1 MDKSVARFNLLKGL
15 ISNSLE
21 PQKFMNY
28 LGQMPEMLNYY
39 KYNTYLQN
47 SNWFFYIL
55 NNIEHTKK
63 WYKLMLHFAPQD
75 FWLEINEKGNNLFLE
90 SLEKKHLKVALLLAK
105 QGLDINHRNN
115 NNNSFVEII
124 YNNLSEEMSKKQWY
138 SYLLFLNKII
148 ENNYPI
154 ALNPDYYNSLLKIF
168 NLSSEIFENNK
179 KASIYGYEDYWND
192 IIAFNQSL
200 REKVEQSKSLFQRRI
215 LEENLKVGIRKKI
228 IKKI

>member
-28 LGQMPEMLNYY
+28 LGQMPEMINYY

-55 NNIEHTKK
+55 NNVEHTKK
-63 WYKLMLHFAPQD
+63 WYKLMLPFAPPD

-105 QGLDINHRNN
+105 HGLDINHKNN
-115 NNNSFVEII
+115 NNNSFAEII
-124 YNNLSEEMSKKQWY
+124 YNNLSEKMSKKQWY

-154 ALNPDYYNSLLKIF
+154 ALSPDSYNSLLKIF
-168 NLSSEIFENNK
+168 NLSSEIFESNK

-200 REKVEQSKSLFQRRI
+200 REKVEQTKSLFQKRI
-215 LEENLKVGIRKKI
+215 LEESLKIG
-228 IKKI
+228 

>member
-1 MDKSVARFNLLKGL
+1 MDKSISRFNLLKGL
-15 ISNSLE
+15 ITNDLE

-28 LGQMPEMLNYY
+28 LGNMPEMINYY

-63 WYKLMLHFAPQD
+63 WYKLMLPLTPAD

-90 SLEKKHLKVALLLAK
+90 SLEKRHLKVALLLAK
-105 QGLDINHRNN
+105 KGLDINHTNN
-115 NNNSFVEII
+115 KGESFVEIL
-124 YNNLSEEMSKKQWY
+124 YNNLSKDLSKKQWY
-138 SYLLFLNKII
+138 SYLLFLNKMI

-154 ALNPDYYNSLLKIF
+154 AIRPELFNSLLKVF
-168 NLSSEIFENNK
+168 DFSSKIFEDNK

-192 IIAFNQSL
+192 IIDFNNSL
-200 REKVEQSKSLFQRRI
+200 KNKVEDVKALFQKRI
-215 LEENLKVGIRKKI
+215 LEENLKNQIGKKI